1 MSSKRRTFHVDWDS
15 PSHETGTV
23 KRRPTSLNASF
34 SVSLNDHFE
43 NVEYYELQDCVGGY
57 GLRRLELTGSG
68 TVDSNAAKDILEGT
82 EVEATVND
90 DKNSLGYFQLNHP
103 CKKDDDSEKFEA
115 LAQTKRA
122 LVKRRFSQENFG
134 EWEKDFL
141 KNSFVKNHKFH
152 KKEIKNETDKK
163 FKGTDKVFEE
173 IRLRNLSGEKVEI
186 RKVFGLNLYCEPIE
200 WKPTVCRAIRRSES
214 LKFKSLIPRP
224 KAMRSCKNRGLVSSS
239 SESSGFGS
247 PLSPL
252 SPQQDLL
259 IKKETTKDNI
269 KTSDSKS
276 SGLGSP
282 ESPSSPLSPES
293 QKYSAFHLIQL
304 QLEKLRN
311 CPCEERQAKGYRI
324 FCVSK
329 ASLSCGKMIRNNP
342 EASNIAIILSVIPFS
357 GGFVTSVTFNWVC
370 KKLPQK

>member
-23 KRRPTSLNASF
+23 KRRPASLNASF
-34 SVSLNDHFE
+34 STSLNDHFE
-43 NVEYYELQDCVGGY
+43 NVEYYELQDCIGGY
-57 GLRRLELTGSG
+57 GLRRLELTGSN
-68 TVDSNAAKDILEGT
+68 TVDSNVAKDILGT
-82 EVEATVND
+82 KVEATVND
-90 DKNSLGYFQLNHP
+90 DKNCLGYFQLNHP
-103 CKKDDDSEKFEA
+103 CKKDDDPEKFKT

-122 LVKRRFSQENFG
+122 LVNKRRFSQENFG

-141 KNSFVKNHKFH
+141 KNSFVENHKFH
-152 KKEIKNETDKK
+152 KKEIKNEADKK
-163 FKGTDKVFEE
+163 FEGTDKIFGE
-173 IRLRNLSGEKVEI
+173 ICLQNLSAEKVKI
-186 RKVFGLNLYCEPIE
+186 RKIFGLNLYCEPIE
-200 WKPTVCRAIRRSES
+200 WKPTVCREIRRSES
-214 LKFKSLIPRP
+214 LKFRSLIPRP
-224 KAMRSCKNRGLVSSS
+224 KATRSCRNRGLVSSS

-276 SGLGSP
+276 SGIGSP

-311 CPCEERQAKGYRI
+311 CSCEERQAKVM
-324 FCVSK
+324 C
-329 ASLSCGKMIRNNP
+329 L
-342 EASNIAIILSVIPFS
+342 FS
-357 GGFVTSVTFNWVC
+357 GNKIIKSITF
-370 KKLPQK
+370 

>member
-23 KRRPTSLNASF
+23 KRRPASLNASF
-34 SVSLNDHFE
+34 STSLNDHFE
-43 NVEYYELQDCVGGY
+43 NIEYYELQDCVGGY
-57 GLRRLELTGSG
+57 GLRRLELTGSDI
-68 TVDSNAAKDILEGT
+68 VDSNVAKDILEGT
-82 EVEATVND
+82 KIEATVND
-90 DKNSLGYFQLNHP
+90 NNGLGYFQLNYP
-103 CKKDDDSEKFEA
+103 YNKDDDSDKFET
-115 LAQTKRA
+115 LAQT
-122 LVKRRFSQENFG
+122 KRRFSQENFG

-141 KNSFVKNHKFH
+141 KNSFVKNHKFY
-152 KKEIKNETDKK
+152 KKEVKNEIDKK
-163 FKGTDKVFEE
+163 FKDTDKIFEE
-173 IRLRNLSGEKVEI
+173 IRLQNLSGEKVE

-200 WKPTVCRAIRRSES
+200 WKSTVCHAIRRSES
-214 LKFKSLIPRP
+214 LKFRSLIPRP
-224 KAMRSCKNRGLVSSS
+224 KATRCRNRGLVSSS
-239 SESSGFGS
+239 SESSGFDS

-282 ESPSSPLSPES
+282 ESPSSPLTPES

-311 CPCEERQAKGYRI
+311 CPCEERQAKVT
-324 FCVSK
+324 CV
-329 ASLSCGKMIRNNP
+329 L
-342 EASNIAIILSVIPFS
+342 F
-357 GGFVTSVTFNWVC
+357 F
-370 KKLPQK
+370 